1 MNETTY
7 ALEWRG
13 ATKTGYSY
21 AAIEAGLAAGELHSL
36 YKINVNGK
44 WIVLR
49 DFLEQQRALPVV
61 PPATLQT
68 QQPPAPQLSPLPNPT
83 QPPPPPLRPALPPA
97 PSFSISPAA
106 SATPQ
111 KPVWFW
117 PVIILSSTVCLLVL
131 IVLAYMAAT
140 SSSRGQRT
148 GSSSS
153 DASPQTISVKA
164 PQSGDVRRD
173 KPTPSAPTSR
183 NLTNEEIAELKSP
196 YVVTISTVWKEPDKT
211 GKLEGAGQSGSGVHI
226 KNENGYAYF
235 VTNRHVVAVPKNAK
249 EVEYSLVFNGEEL
262 PFEIVKRGRYELDLA
277 MLRVKYTRGS
287 DKPTLPSVRLDDL
300 KPGQECVAIG
310 NALGGGISVTTGV
323 ISAFDEWP
331 GGRLV
336 RTSAPISSGNSGGG
350 LFRTKDGALIGITTM
365 VINGGKSEA
374 VQNFNLAIPMDYV
387 FSDLFWEDF

>member
-21 AAIEAGLAAGELHSL
+21 ADIESGLAAGELHSL

-44 WIVLR
+44 WVVLR
-49 DFLEQQRALPVV
+49 DFVEQQRALPVA
-61 PPATLQT
+61 PPVTIQT
-68 QQPPAPQLSPLPNPT
+68 QQPPAPQADSLPRPAQT
-83 QPPPPPLRPALPPA
+83 LPSTSLLRPARSFSRPPA
-97 PSFSISPAA
+97 TITA
-106 SATPQ
+106 PQ
-111 KPVWFW
+111 TPVWFW
-117 PVIILSSTVCLLVL
+117 PVIILATTVGLLLL
-131 IVLAYMAAT
+131 IVLAYKTAT

-148 GSSSS
+148 GSSTS
-153 DASPQTISVKA
+153 DASPPTSIVKVTQA
-164 PQSGDVRRD
+164 GDVRRD
-173 KPTPSAPTSR
+173 KPAPSPTSVR
-183 NLTNEEIAELKSP
+183 SLTNEEIAELKSP
-196 YVVTISTVWKEPDKT
+196 FVVTISTVWKEPDKA
-211 GKLEGAGQSGSGVHI
+211 GKLENAGQSGSGVHI
-226 KNENGYAYF
+226 KNENGHAYF

-249 EVEYSLVFNGEEL
+249 EVEYSLVFNGHEL

-277 MLRVKYTRGS
+277 MLRVKYPSGA

-365 VINGGKSEA
+365 VVNGDKSEA